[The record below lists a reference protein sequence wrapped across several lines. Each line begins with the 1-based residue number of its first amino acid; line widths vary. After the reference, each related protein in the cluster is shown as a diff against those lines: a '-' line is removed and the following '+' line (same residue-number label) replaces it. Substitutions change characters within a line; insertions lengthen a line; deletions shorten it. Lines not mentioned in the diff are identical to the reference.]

1 MIARPPIR
9 VFLCDDVDAIRE
21 LVRLALE
28 QDPTVVV
35 VGEAGDGNACVDTV
49 ADTGANVVLLDL
61 AMPELDGLEAIPL
74 IRERAPDARI
84 IVFSGFSASRCA
96 GTAKALGA
104 VRYIEKGT
112 SLDELQAAVHAAA
125 PSP

>member
-1 MIARPPIR
+1 MITSPPIR
-9 VFLCDDVDAIRE
+9 VFLCDDVGAIRE

-28 QDPTVVV
+28 HDPNVLV
-35 VGEAGDGNACVDTV
+35 VGEAGDGNGCVDNV
-49 ADTGANVVLLDL
+49 ADTRANVVLLDL

-84 IVFSGFSASRCA
+84 IVFSGFSASRFA
-96 GTAKALGA
+96 DTAKTLGA

-112 SLDELQAAVHAAA
+112 SLDELRAAVHAAA
-125 PSP
+125 PSS